1 MNKLMI
7 SLFLMF
13 FLSNE
18 SILINGKDFNGY
30 IFDEN
35 HFVLMSIDNQSKRYT
50 PSKEDIFL
58 AESIIK
64 NKLKCL
70 NTSLINQ
77 GDNCPIIHKKTKK
90 YIRQYV
96 GFINNRNEKI
106 VWINFVWKDKFSNE
120 KMSKDIIQVMDG
132 CSYYWNIKVNL
143 DNKNLNDLNINGQ
156 G

>member
-1 MNKLMI
+1 M
-7 SLFLMF
+7 S
-13 FLSNE
+13 SE
-18 SILINGKDFNGY
+18 SILIKGKDFTGY
-30 IFDEN
+30 IFDKN
-35 HFVLMSIDNQSKRYT
+35 HFVLMTIDNQSKRYT

-64 NKLKCL
+64 NKLKCI
-70 NTSLINQ
+70 NTSLMNQ

-106 VWINFVWKDKFSNE
+106 VWINFIWKDKFSND
-120 KMSKDIIQVMDG
+120 KIYKDIIQVMDG

-143 DNKNLNDLNINGQ
+143 ETKTLNDLNINGQ

>member
-7 SLFLMF
+7 SLFLIL
-13 FLSNE
+13 FLSSE
-18 SILINGKDFNGY
+18 SILINGKDFTGY
-30 IFDEN
+30 IFDKN
-35 HFVLMSIDNQSKRYT
+35 HFVLMTIDNQSKRYT
-50 PSKEDIFL
+50 PSKEDIYL

-64 NKLKCL
+64 DKLKGL
-70 NTSLINQ
+70 NTNLINQ

-106 VWINFVWKDKFSNE
+106 VWINFIWKYKFSNE
-120 KMSKDIIQVMDG
+120 KISKDIIEVMDG
-132 CSYYWNIKVNL
+132 GSYYWNIKVNL
-143 DNKNLNDLNINGQ
+143 NAKTLNDLDINGR

>member
-1 MNKLMI
+1 MNKLI
-7 SLFLMF
+7 IFTFLTLFF
-13 FLSNE
+13 TSEPIFVNS
-18 SILINGKDFNGY
+18 KDFSGY

-35 HFVLMSIDNQSKRYT
+35 HLILITIDNQSKRYT

-58 AESIIK
+58 AENVIK

-70 NTSLINQ
+70 NNDLINQ
-77 GDNCPIIHKKTKK
+77 GDKCPIIHKKTKK

-106 VWINFVWKDKFSNE
+106 IWINFIWKDKFLDNQI
-120 KMSKDIIQVMDG
+120 SKDIIQVMDG
-132 CSYYWNIKVNL
+132 CSYYWNIQVNL
-143 DNKNLNDLNINGQ
+143 NTKSLNDLNINGQ

>member
-7 SLFLMF
+7 SLFLVLF
-13 FLSNE
+13 ISNE
-18 SILINGKDFNGY
+18 SVLINGKDFTGY

-35 HFVLMSIDNQSKRYT
+35 HFVLMTIDNQSKRYT
-50 PSKEDIFL
+50 PSKEDVFL

-106 VWINFVWKDKFSNE
+106 VWINFIWKDKFPNE
-120 KMSKDIIQVMDG
+120 KISKDIIQVMDG

-143 DNKNLNDLNINGQ
+143 DTRNCNDLNINGQ

>member
-1 MNKLMI
+1 MNKLLI
-7 SLFLMF
+7 SICLILFLT
-13 FLSNE
+13 NE
-18 SILINGKDFNGY
+18 SILINGKDFTGY
-30 IFDEN
+30 IFDKN
-35 HFVLMSIDNQSKRYT
+35 HSVLMTVDNQSKRYS
-50 PSKEDIFL
+50 PSKEDVFL

-70 NTSLINQ
+70 NANLINQ

-106 VWINFVWKDKFSNE
+106 IWINFVWKDKFSDD
-120 KMSKDIIQVMDG
+120 KISKDIIQVMDG

-143 DNKNLNDLNINGQ
+143 NTKTLNDLNINGQ

>member
-1 MNKLMI
+1 MP
-7 SLFLMF
+7 
-13 FLSNE
+13 NE
-18 SILINGKDFNGY
+18 SILINGKNFSGY

-35 HFVLMSIDNQSKRYT
+35 HFVLITIDGQSKRYT
-50 PSKEDIFL
+50 PSKEDVFL

-77 GDNCPIIHKKTKK
+77 VENCPIIHKKTKK

-106 VWINFVWKDKFSNE
+106 VWINFIWKDKFSNE

-143 DNKNLNDLNINGQ
+143 DTKNLNNLNINGQ

>member
-1 MNKLMI
+1 MNKLLI
-7 SLFLMF
+7 SLFFTF

-18 SILINGKDFNGY
+18 SIFINGKDFKGY
-30 IFDEN
+30 IFDKN
-35 HFVLMSIDNQSKRYT
+35 HFILMTIDNQSKRYT

-64 NKLKCL
+64 DKLKSL
-70 NTSLINQ
+70 NASLINQ
-77 GDNCPIIHKKTKK
+77 GGNCPIIHKKTKK
-90 YIRQYV
+90 YIRKYV

-106 VWINFVWKDKFSNE
+106 VWINFIWKDKFLNE
-120 KMSKDIIQVMDG
+120 KISKDIIQVSDG

-143 DNKNLNDLNINGQ
+143 DAKNLNNLNINGQ